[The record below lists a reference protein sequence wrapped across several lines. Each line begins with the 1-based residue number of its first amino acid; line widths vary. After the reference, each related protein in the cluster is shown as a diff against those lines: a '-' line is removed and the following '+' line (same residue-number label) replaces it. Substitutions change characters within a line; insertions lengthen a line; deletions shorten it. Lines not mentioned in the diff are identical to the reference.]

1 MGKRGKEGAK
11 RIRGKKIDMAIISFD
26 KVSKNYKTGF
36 RKIKTALRDFSLDI
50 HEGEVFGF
58 LGPNG
63 AGKSTA
69 IKILLNLIFPT
80 CGKVE
85 IMGRAAADSD
95 VKKNIGYLP
104 ENPYFYDYLNP
115 IELLSFAGKTSGL
128 SNAAIREKTESLLN
142 TVGLWNERKRAIRSY
157 SKGMVQ
163 RVGLAL
169 SLIHDPK
176 VVILDEPMTGLDPI
190 GRKQVIDLILK
201 LKLEG
206 KTIFFSSHILED
218 IERVCDRIGIL
229 VNGMLVKIMD
239 IKSVPLTKPLEDIFI
254 EEAEKAGGARE

>member
-1 MGKRGKEGAK
+1 MN
-11 RIRGKKIDMAIISFD
+11 IISFD
-26 KVSKNYKTGF
+26 KITKDYKTGF
-36 RKIKTALRDFSLDI
+36 RKRKTALKDFSLNI
-50 HEGEVFGF
+50 VEGEAFGF

-80 CGKVE
+80 AGKAE
-85 IMGRAAADSD
+85 ILGKD
-95 VKKNIGYLP
+95 VGDKGIRKFIGYLP

-115 IELLSFAGKTSGL
+115 VELLKFAGKTSGMD
-128 SNAAIREKTESLLN
+128 SFKIKERTEELLN
-142 TVGLWNERKRAIRSY
+142 TVCLWNERKRAIRSY

-163 RVGLAL
+163 RTGLAL
-169 SLIHDPK
+169 ALIHDPK

-190 GRKQVIDLILK
+190 GRRQVIELILK
-201 LKLEG
+201 LKSEG

-229 VNGMLVKIMD
+229 VNGELRRVIDFKNEQLVK
-239 IKSVPLTKPLEDIFI
+239 SLEDTFI
-254 EEAEKAGGARE
+254 EEVDKAGGLQQ

>member
-1 MGKRGKEGAK
+1 M
-11 RIRGKKIDMAIISFD
+11 ISFNNIT
-26 KVSKNYKTGF
+26 KNYKTGF
-36 RKIKTALRDFSLDI
+36 RKKKTALRDFSLDI

-69 IKILLNLIFPT
+69 IKLLLNLIFPT
-80 CGKVE
+80 TGKAE
-85 IMGRAAADSD
+85 ILGRRVADREI
-95 VKKNIGYLP
+95 KKLIGYLP

-115 IELLSFAGKTSGL
+115 IELLSFAGKTSGMDSL
-128 SNAAIREKTESLLN
+128 KIRKKTESLLN
-142 TVGLWNERKRAIRSY
+142 TVGLWSERKRAIRSY

-169 SLIHDPK
+169 ALIHDPK

-201 LKLEG
+201 LKSEG
-206 KTIFFSSHILED
+206 KTVFFSSHILED

-229 VNGMLVKIMD
+229 VNGRLVRIMD
-239 IKSVPLTKPLEDIFI
+239 IKSESLTRPLEEIFI
-254 EEAEKAGGARE
+254 EEVEKAGGARE